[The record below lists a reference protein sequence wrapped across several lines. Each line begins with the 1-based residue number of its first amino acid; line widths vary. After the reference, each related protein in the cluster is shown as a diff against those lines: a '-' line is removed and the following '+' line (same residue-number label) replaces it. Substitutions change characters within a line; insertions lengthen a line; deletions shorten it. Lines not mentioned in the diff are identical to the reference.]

1 MFMTL
6 EEPLLVKK
14 VAYREF
20 RIAEAVQR
28 PSQWKVL
35 FIAREGSTRQIV
47 NGDELLERIRSVY
60 GDRVLVFHRC
70 EQ

>member
-1 MFMTL
+1 MTL

-20 RIAEAVQR
+20 HIEEAVKR

-47 NGDELLERIRSVY
+47 NGDDLLERIRGVY
-60 GDRVLVFHRC
+60 GDQVLTSYRYKG
-70 EQ
+70 